1 MAFTP
6 RYSKP
11 NPDSP
16 YYSTYDRFYWLD
28 VKPYGGNCTG
38 YAYGRFNEVAGRS
51 LYNEFYIT
59 HSPADAKYWIYNTW
73 PDQTHTSGSIDI
85 QLGDILVWGSSTGFG
100 HVENVEAINGNTI
113 TTSGSIWGS
122 TYGRST
128 EFYTRN
134 IAYPSWGSAMGSIVH
149 NDGSSSYYSNPFIGY
164 IHNKYVEPGPGPGPT
179 PSEDLDIS
187 ISPSS
192 YSVTMRSDADYVDFT
207 YNITVTGVPAGESVS
222 SGNTYPGLSRVQN
235 TGWSYTDY
243 TVSGVTYRRATKTQT
258 LRYEREHSYA
268 YTITKHMYYNLSFST
283 GTVSTDTPMYINVE
297 ASSAGGDYLYYWI
310 TRQKRK
316 RGRIHGIFC

>member
-6 RYSKP
+6 RYTKP

-28 VKPYGGNCTG
+28 IEPYGGNCTG
-38 YAYGRFNEVAGRS
+38 YAYGRFNEVAERS
-51 LYNEFYIT
+51 LYNDFRIT

-73 PDQTHTSGSIDI
+73 PDQTYTSGTIDI
-85 QLGDILVWGSSTGFG
+85 HLGDILVWGSATGFG

-122 TYGRST
+122 TYGKST
-128 EFYTRN
+128 EFYTRT
-134 IAYPSWGSAMGSIVH
+134 ISYPSWGSAMGSIVH
-149 NDGSSSYYSNPFIGY
+149 NDGSSTYYGNPFIGY

-179 PSEDLDIS
+179 PSEDLEIS
-187 ISPSS
+187 ITPSS
-192 YSVTMRSDADYVDFT
+192 YNVTMQASEDHVDFT
-207 YNITVTGVPAGESVS
+207 FNITITGIPDGQTVS
-222 SGNTYPGLSRVQN
+222 GGNTFPGLDRIYN

-243 TVSGVTYRRATKTQT
+243 TVDGVTYRQATKTQT
-258 LRYEREHSYA
+258 LRYNREYQYA
-268 YTITKHMYYNLSFST
+268 YVITKHMYFDLSFTT
-283 GTVSTDTPMYINVE
+283 GEVHTDTQMRITVK
-297 ASSAGGDYLYYWI
+297 ASGKNDILYYWI
-310 TRQKRK
+310 KKRK